1 MKIYNNLE
9 SDFGYEK
16 IEKDKLLQL
25 LPNLKNSWIKIK
37 IISNYSSQCILN
49 ELFSTEFSFKVKN
62 VDAVS
67 DENFVYIYGYKEE
80 ERLLIDL
87 GKLSQSEYKIDKS
100 IHLIIVNEYLY
111 MDLYI
116 SKFVPDFEV
125 RGLLQE
131 IVDSEENLVITEGK
145 TDWKH
150 LKAALKRFKR
160 DKLYNDL
167 DFKFLEYETGLEE
180 KNENLGDK
188 KLQGNST
195 LKTVCIYNAL
205 FKNNKKKI
213 FIFDSDETDIVKEF
227 SDKRGYK
234 YLGNNVYAI
243 VIPDPSNKSSV
254 NGFEIEN
261 YYDDKD
267 IKAKDKQGRR
277 LFLSKEFRF
286 DEDVH
291 KYYSRKM
298 NADRPYLIIDSD
310 VYENLI
316 DEPIKSKEE
325 LSNLIN
331 SKNKKIRK
339 VKTLSKNGFAENV
352 LKEVDGFDKFNIVE
366 FKKIFDIIEQ
376 ILINHFYRE
385 DKISNN
391 QYIISDNSFI
401 KEFNNYKELYIYT
414 KLDYKKVVTDNSKT
428 ICFEIYKDNKGI
440 LEINIGNLKYGMYTI
455 AKINYGQEI
464 NSFIEDKLKE
474 ESNRIYV
481 IFLNEKNECDH
492 MIEIFK
498 GDLFNIYGRKVL
510 NS

>member
-25 LPNLKNSWIKIK
+25 LQNLKNSWIKIK
-37 IISNYSSQCILN
+37 IISKYSSQCILN
-49 ELFSTEFSFKVKN
+49 ELFSTDFSFKVKN
-62 VDAVS
+62 VDAVL
-67 DENFVYIYGYKEE
+67 DEDFVYLYGYKEE

-100 IHLIIVNEYLY
+100 IHLIIANEYLY

-131 IVDSEENLVITEGK
+131 IVDIEENLVITEGK

-213 FIFDSDETDIVKEF
+213 FIFDSDDTDIVKEF

-243 VIPDPSNKSSV
+243 VIPDPSNKSSI

-267 IKAKDKQGRR
+267 IKTEDIDGRR
-277 LFLSKEFRF
+277 LFLSKEFKF
-286 DEDVH
+286 DDNVY

-298 NADRPYLIIDSD
+298 DSDRPYLIIDSD
-310 VYENLI
+310 VYENLVS
-316 DEPIKSKEE
+316 EPIKSKKE
-325 LSNLIN
+325 LTDLIN
-331 SKNKKIRK
+331 SNSEDIRK
-339 VKTLSKNGFAENV
+339 VITLSKNDFAENI
-352 LKEVDGFDKFNIVE
+352 LHEISGFDNFNIKNFEKVFDIIGQILNESFCISEERWKYKHQISGNSFIVE
-366 FKKIFDIIEQ
+366 FNE
-376 ILINHFYRE
+376 H
-385 DKISNN
+385 
-391 QYIISDNSFI
+391 
-401 KEFNNYKELYIYT
+401 KELYINT
-414 KLDYKKVVTDNSKT
+414 KLDYKKLTGNNKP
-428 ICFEIYKDNKGI
+428 ICSEIYKDKDETI
-440 LEINIGNLKYGMYTI
+440 EINIGNLKNGFYRI
-455 AKINYGQEI
+455 AKINSCEEI
-464 NSFIEDKLKE
+464 NLFIENKLNNN
-474 ESNRIYV
+474 SNRIYV
-481 IFLNEKNECDH
+481 NFLNEKDERECT
-492 MIEIFK
+492 IEILK
-498 GDLFNIYGRKVL
+498 GDLFDIQGRRVL
-510 NS
+510 ES